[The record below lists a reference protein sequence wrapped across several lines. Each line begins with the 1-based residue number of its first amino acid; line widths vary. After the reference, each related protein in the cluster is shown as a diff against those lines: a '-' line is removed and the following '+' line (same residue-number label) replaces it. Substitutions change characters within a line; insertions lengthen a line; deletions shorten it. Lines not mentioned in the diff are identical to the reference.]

1 MAYEGKARLLM
12 LTLTLSEPI
21 VHKACH
27 SQLSTPSL
35 DSDFS
40 FVAGFVLGTNFTITT
55 GRAGT
60 IGGAIG
66 VTTAAGIGVAI
77 IANFKLGAVLAI
89 ATSGT
94 ITSSRTIRI
103 ASSASIGIAIITSF

>member
-40 FVAGFVLGTNFTITT
+40 FVAGFVLVVFRLDAP
-55 GRAGT
+55 GRAHPQP
-60 IGGAIG
+60 G
-66 VTTAAGIGVAI
+66 VRPGDG
-77 IANFKLGAVLAI
+77 
-89 ATSGT
+89 
-94 ITSSRTIRI
+94 
-103 ASSASIGIAIITSF
+103 